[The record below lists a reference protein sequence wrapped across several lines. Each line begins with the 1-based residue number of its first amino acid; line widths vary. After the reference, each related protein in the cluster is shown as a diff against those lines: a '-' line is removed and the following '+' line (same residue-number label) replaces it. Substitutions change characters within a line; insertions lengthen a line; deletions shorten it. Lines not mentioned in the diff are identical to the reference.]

1 MRDEADDDDE
11 GRGGPGWFA
20 TLLGAALLL
29 AAGFAVGVVVG
40 AVREEPAML
49 LRYVAGKGA
58 ALPAPPAPPVLAS
71 QPEPAQAAP
80 PAAPAARVAPAP
92 AAAAAPPRAGEA
104 AAPAAQETP
113 APAGAPAAAAPGRP
127 APEAAPRRAG
137 PAAAVTPQSV
147 ASAPAARTRFA
158 VQVGAFAQSAEA
170 EKLEAE
176 LRRKGL
182 PVYVQPATGARDS
195 RWRVRV
201 GPLATRDEADRVAAR
216 LKTQDKLPVWVLEE
230 SG

>member
-1 MRDEADDDDE
+1 MRDDDDDE
-11 GRGGPGWFA
+11 GRSGPGWIAGLF
-20 TLLGAALLL
+20 GAALLL

-58 ALPAPPAPPVLAS
+58 VLPAPPPSPGREA
-71 QPEPAQAAP
+71 QPEPAPPAQPATPVPTQAARPAGDAP
-80 PAAPAARVAPAP
+80 PATGAPPPAPRATAEAAPRAVPSAAPPAP
-92 AAAAAPPRAGEA
+92 AAARSVG
-104 AAPAAQETP
+104 T
-113 APAGAPAAAAPGRP
+113 
-127 APEAAPRRAG
+127 
-137 PAAAVTPQSV
+137 AAVTR
-147 ASAPAARTRFA
+147 ARFA

-176 LRRKGL
+176 LARKGL
-182 PVYVQPATGARDS
+182 PAYVQPATGARDS

-201 GPLATRDEADRVAAR
+201 GPLATRDEADRLATK
-216 LKTQDKLPVWVLEE
+216 LKTQEGLPVWVLEE

>member
-1 MRDEADDDDE
+1 MRDEDDDDE
-11 GRGGPGWFA
+11 GRRGPGWLA
-20 TLLGAALLL
+20 TLFGAALLL

-58 ALPAPPAPPVLAS
+58 TLPAPPAPSSVPAAAS
-71 QPEPAQAAP
+71 
-80 PAAPAARVAPAP
+80 APAASPLRDAAEPRASSGPTEPLEGAQAGAVDAASEP
-92 AAAAAPPRAGEA
+92 AATATPRSSSDTAA
-104 AAPAAQETP
+104 
-113 APAGAPAAAAPGRP
+113 
-127 APEAAPRRAG
+127 RRA
-137 PAAAVTPQSV
+137 TPIVRSTAESV
-147 ASAPAARTRFA
+147 ASAPSTHTRFA

-182 PVYVQPATGARDS
+182 PAYVQPATGARDA

-201 GPLATRDEADRVAAR
+201 GPIATRDEADRVATR
-216 LKTQDKLPVWVLEE
+216 LRTQDRLPVWILEE